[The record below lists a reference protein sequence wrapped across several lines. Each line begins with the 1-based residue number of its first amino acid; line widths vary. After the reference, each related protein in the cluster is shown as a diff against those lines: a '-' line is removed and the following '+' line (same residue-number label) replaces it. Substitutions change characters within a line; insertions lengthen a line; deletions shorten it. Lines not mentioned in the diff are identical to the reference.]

1 MPRTL
6 KKPSPRAAAAKRNVA
21 SPSREL
27 ALDVLAE
34 VRAGRFAEH
43 ALSERL
49 EATRIGS
56 KDRALATELTYGV
69 LRWRM
74 RMDAII
80 DRCLR
85 KSRSK
90 LRPHVRDIL
99 RIALYQLIMLDRIPE
114 HAAVNQAVMQARRR
128 CDERA
133 AGFVNA
139 LLRNV
144 IRTRESVDPRP
155 SNDAESLSC
164 YYSHPVWLVKR
175 WLDELGLQATLAIL
189 AHNNS
194 RSTLTVRV
202 NSLKTTREDFMALLA
217 SHEIAAQPAHTQP
230 NAVVISP
237 GAGAVHELPGFHEGL
252 FVVQECASQMI
263 APLLRVQPGV
273 RVLDACAAPGGKTA
287 HLAALGGNRILITAI
302 DSDASRVEETRRNL
316 ERLGVTCAD
325 VVQGDSTDASFVEGL
340 GPFDAVLLD
349 PPCSNLGVLRHNP
362 EVKYRIG
369 PDDPSTFARVQSNMV
384 RATAGA
390 LKPGGTLV
398 YSVCTVTYEETVQVV
413 TDFLKEFP
421 QFSAAR
427 IQPGEV
433 GSPRLLDPT
442 GFLTTFPPRAEEP
455 LDGFFA
461 ARTAKT

>member
-1 MPRTL
+1 MSRTL
-6 KKPSPRAAAAKRNVA
+6 KKPLPKAAVPKRDEA

-43 ALSERL
+43 SLTERL
-49 EATRIGS
+49 EAARIS
-56 KDRALATELTYGV
+56 RKDRALATELTYGV

-85 KSRSK
+85 KSRSR
-90 LRPHVRDIL
+90 LRPQLRDIL

-114 HAAVNQAVMQARRR
+114 HAAVDQAVIQARRR

-144 IRTRESVDPRP
+144 IRTRETVDPQP
-155 SNDAESLSC
+155 DNDPESLAG

-175 WLDELGLQATLAIL
+175 WLHELGLEATLTVL

-194 RSTLTVRV
+194 RSSLTVRV
-202 NSLKTTREDFMALLA
+202 NSLKATREEVLALLA
-217 SHEIAAQPAHTQP
+217 SHDIAAQPARTQP

-237 GAGAVHELPGFHEGL
+237 GAGAVHEFPGFDEGL
-252 FVVQECASQMI
+252 FVVQEGASQMV
-263 APLLRVQPGV
+263 APLLRVQAGA

-287 HLAALGGNRILITAI
+287 HVAALGNNRILITAI
-302 DSDASRVEETRRNL
+302 DSDAFRVEETRRNL
-316 ERLGVTCAD
+316 QRLGVTCAD
-325 VVQGDSTDASFVEGL
+325 VVQGDSTDAPFVASL
-340 GPFDAVLLD
+340 GRFDAVLLD

-369 PDDPSTFARVQSNMV
+369 PDDPGTFARVQSQMM

-390 LKPGGTLV
+390 LKPGGTFV
-398 YSVCTVTYEETVQVV
+398 YAVCTVTYEETVQVV
-413 TDFLKEFP
+413 SDFLKEFGN
-421 QFSAAR
+421 FSAAR
-427 IQPGEV
+427 IQPEEV
-433 GSPRLLDPT
+433 GSPRLIDPT

-461 ARTAKT
+461 ARIVKA